1 MCFSINFKTMG
12 KAKKKNRKRI
22 IIIILVVFLIIA
34 AIAGVFAKKFY
45 DYAFAPNV
53 KLDDKTAYLYI
64 PTNSNY
70 EDVLQILED
79 TEYLEDME
87 SFKLV
92 AEKKNYPSKVL
103 AGRYEIRNGMSNNDL
118 VNLLRS
124 GKQTP
129 VKVSFISVRSL
140 DILAGK
146 VASYIEADSTEIVQL
161 LKSPETAQKYGFDER
176 TFMAMFIPNSYEFY
190 WNTSAEQFVE
200 RMAKEFKAFWT
211 EERLQKAENIGMT
224 QSQVSTLASIVE
236 AETQQNDEKARVA
249 GVYINRLNLG
259 MLLQA
264 DPTVV
269 YAVGDFTLKRVL
281 NKHLE
286 IESPYNTYKY
296 SGLPPG
302 PINIPSISSI
312 DAVLNYEKHNYK
324 FFCAKDDFSGYH
336 VFAITNA
343 QHEANARK
351 YHKALRNAGIR

>member
-1 MCFSINFKTMG
+1 
-12 KAKKKNRKRI
+12 
-22 IIIILVVFLIIA
+22 
-34 AIAGVFAKKFY
+34 
-45 DYAFAPNV
+45 
-53 KLDDKTAYLYI
+53 
-64 PTNSNY
+64 
-70 EDVLQILED
+70 
-79 TEYLEDME
+79 
-87 SFKLV
+87 
-92 AEKKNYPSKVL
+92 
-103 AGRYEIRNGMSNNDL
+103 
-118 VNLLRS
+118 
-124 GKQTP
+124 
-129 VKVSFISVRSL
+129 
-140 DILAGK
+140 
-146 VASYIEADSTEIVQL
+146 
-161 LKSPETAQKYGFDER
+161 
-176 TFMAMFIPNSYEFY
+176 
-190 WNTSAEQFVE
+190 
-200 RMAKEFKAFWT
+200 MAKEFKAFWT

-236 AETQQNDEKARVA
+236 VETQQNDEKARVA

-336 VFAITNA
+336 VFAVTNA

>member
-1 MCFSINFKTMG
+1 MS
-12 KAKKKNRKRI
+12 KKKKI
-22 IIIILVVFLIIA
+22 LLIILVAFFIIA
-34 AIAGVFAKKFY
+34 VITAFFGKKYYDFVFSA
-45 DYAFAPNV
+45 NV
-53 KLDDKTAYLYI
+53 ELKENTAYLYI
-64 PTNSNY
+64 PSNSDY
-70 EDVLQILED
+70 EAVLQILENSAYIKD
-79 TEYLEDME
+79 IE
-87 SFKLV
+87 SFKFV

-129 VKVSFISVRSL
+129 VKVSFISLRSL

-146 VASYIEADSTEIVQL
+146 VAVNIEADSLEIVQL
-161 LKSPETAQKYGFDER
+161 LKSQDLAQKYGFNEN
-176 TFMAMFIPNSYEFY
+176 TFLAMFIPNSYEFY

-200 RMAKEFKAFWT
+200 RMAKEYKNFWT
-211 EERLQKAENIGMT
+211 EERKQKAANLGFS
-224 QSQVSTLASIVE
+224 QSEVSTLASIVE
-236 AETQQNDEKARVA
+236 AETQKNDEKARIA
-249 GVYINRLNLG
+249 GVYINRLNIG

-269 YAVGDFTLKRVL
+269 YATGDFFLKRVL

-286 IESPYNTYKY
+286 INSPYNTYKY

-336 VFAITNA
+336 VFAVTNA

-351 YHKALRNAGIR
+351 YHQALRSAGIR